1 MVAGG
6 IMVGVQKESKG
17 PPRLVGQLEEEPS
30 RSGPSEPEHQNPKEQ
45 KPDSSE
51 PGYYGMDEDT

>member
-1 MVAGG
+1 
-6 IMVGVQKESKG
+6 MVGVQKESKG